1 MNLLAAR
8 RCILIGLAGL
18 ITACNE
24 GPLPTIGRTHGD
36 VPMSRLIS
44 FDSQQ
49 KCYRFLENVSFEAPF
64 ADGMA
69 YQQATCLNAGKKIG
83 RKTIDEVAELHVSL
97 TSDGEYYIVKGGY

>member
-1 MNLLAAR
+1 MNLFAAR
-8 RCILIGLAGL
+8 FCILTGFTVLT
-18 ITACNE
+18 TACSD

-36 VPMSRLIS
+36 VPMSRLIA

-69 YQQATCLNAGKKIG
+69 YQQTTCLTAGKKVG

>member
-1 MNLLAAR
+1 MRLPFTGLPALGLL
-8 RCILIGLAGL
+8 LL
-18 ITACNE
+18 TACSE
-24 GPLPTIGRTHGD
+24 AQLPTIGRTLGD

-49 KCYRFLENVSFEAPF
+49 KCYRFLKSVAFEAPF

-69 YQQATCLNAGKKIG
+69 YQQSTCLAKDIKVG
-83 RKTIDEVAELHVSL
+83 RKTMEEVSQLHVSL

>member
-1 MNLLAAR
+1 MNLFAAR
-8 RCILIGLAGL
+8 RCLLIGLAGL
-18 ITACNE
+18 ITACSE

-36 VPMSRLIS
+36 VPMSRLIA

-49 KCYRFLENVSFEAPF
+49 KCYRFLENVAFEAPF
-64 ADGMA
+64 AEGMA
-69 YQQATCLNAGKKIG
+69 YQQTTYLNAGKKIG

>member
-1 MNLLAAR
+1 MNLFAAR
-8 RCILIGLAGL
+8 LCLLIGFTGL
-18 ITACNE
+18 TAACSE

-36 VPMSRLIS
+36 VPMSRLIA
-44 FDSQQ
+44 FDSQK

-69 YQQATCLNAGKKIG
+69 YQQTTCLTVGKKIG

-97 TSDGEYYIVKGGY
+97 TSDGEYYIVKSGY